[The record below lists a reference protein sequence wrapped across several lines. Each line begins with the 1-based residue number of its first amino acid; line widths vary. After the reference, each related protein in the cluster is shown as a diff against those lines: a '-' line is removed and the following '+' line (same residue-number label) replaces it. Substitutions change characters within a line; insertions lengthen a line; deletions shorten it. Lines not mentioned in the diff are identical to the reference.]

1 MFGSVQYNDT
11 IQYVIKGSMDSILAQ
26 IQEVNTSEKADED
39 ILLSLLG
46 GSRNFGVMVVNI
58 KNFFSLVNSYL
69 SATKDHI
76 GLLK

>member
-1 MFGSVQYNDT
+1 
-11 IQYVIKGSMDSILAQ
+11 MDSILAQ

-39 ILLSLLG
+39 ILSLLG